1 MKPSWLILV
10 GWMILAL
17 YNGLE
22 IYAEGD
28 YKWFN
33 WEAMH
38 WEIFIPI
45 VIIFIITITY
55 LDRNYTLVKK
65 EK

>member
-1 MKPSWLILV
+1 MKPSWLILG
-10 GWMILAL
+10 GWMLLAL

-28 YKWFN
+28 YKWFD
-33 WEAMH
+33 WEGMH

-45 VIIFIITITY
+45 LIIFIITTTY
-55 LDRNYTLVKK
+55 IDRNYTLVKK
-65 EK
+65 TK